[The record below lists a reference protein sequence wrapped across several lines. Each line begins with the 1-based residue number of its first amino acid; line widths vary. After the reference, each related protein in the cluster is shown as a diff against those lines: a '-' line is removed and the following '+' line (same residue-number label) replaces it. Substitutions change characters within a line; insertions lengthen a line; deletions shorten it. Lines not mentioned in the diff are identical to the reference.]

1 MEPNTL
7 LLILLV
13 LAAAAVILL
22 VVLLLRRPEPVSY
35 THLDVYKRQV
45 HSRTNHARAANAC
58 RWMTNGICA
67 CPDRASW
74 LK

>member
-22 VVLLLRRPEPVSY
+22 VVLLLRRPEQRMELALREEQRSGRGEPGPADGV
-35 THLDVYKRQV
+35 
-45 HSRTNHARAANAC
+45 RA
-58 RWMTNGICA
+58 G
-67 CPDRASW
+67 
-74 LK
+74 